1 MHSYQSY
8 IWNNVLSRRIKEL
21 GFKPV
26 VGDLVVAEGAKL
38 DELPE
43 ESVSEE
49 PAEGTSGKMS
59 FFVLPQ
65 IHTMVKD
72 WIKNGQKE
80 IKKKYFYRGKS

>member
-21 GFKPV
+21 GFEPV

-38 DELPE
+38 EELPE

-49 PAEGTSGKMS
+49 PAEGTSGKNS
-59 FFVLPQ
+59 FCLLFAIDL
-65 IHTMVKD
+65 
-72 WIKNGQKE
+72 KE
-80 IKKKYFYRGKS
+80 NL

>member
-49 PAEGTSGKMS
+49 PIEGTSGKNFIHS
-59 FFVLPQ
+59 NFVVDL
-65 IHTMVKD
+65 KG
-72 WIKNGQKE
+72 NL
-80 IKKKYFYRGKS
+80 